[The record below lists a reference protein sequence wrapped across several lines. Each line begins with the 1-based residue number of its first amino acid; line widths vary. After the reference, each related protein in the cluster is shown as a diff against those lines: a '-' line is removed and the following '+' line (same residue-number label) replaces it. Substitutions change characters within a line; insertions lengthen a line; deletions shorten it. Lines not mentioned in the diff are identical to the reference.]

1 MGGRDLM
8 DIKGVDKMGEFSWTL
23 FTNYHGHFC
32 PLESL
37 FWGEFSWTFLVNSHE
52 DFLK

>member
-8 DIKGVDKMGEFSWTL
+8 DIKGVEKMVKFSWTL
-23 FTNYHGHFC
+23 FMNYHGHFC